1 MARII
6 LGQQIKELEKNLR
19 AANLEVL
26 AQKQTVNKLDEA
38 NRKNIQRI
46 DGCKATLA
54 AKNQTIEDLRKDNAK
69 WSARWGR
76 TVEASNESKETIAKL
91 ATQLREKEDE
101 VRMLNENKSEALATV
116 ELGLYIFYPEALGCD
131 AGTSLKPEER
141 LFLRLFDIL
150 DKTGG

>member
-76 TVEASNESKETIAKL
+76 TVEASNESKETL
-91 ATQLREKEDE
+91 ATQAKHVREKEDE
-101 VRMLNENKSEALATV
+101 VRMVNDKKREALGRGQQCWS
-116 ELGLYIFYPEALGCD
+116 ELYPEALGCD